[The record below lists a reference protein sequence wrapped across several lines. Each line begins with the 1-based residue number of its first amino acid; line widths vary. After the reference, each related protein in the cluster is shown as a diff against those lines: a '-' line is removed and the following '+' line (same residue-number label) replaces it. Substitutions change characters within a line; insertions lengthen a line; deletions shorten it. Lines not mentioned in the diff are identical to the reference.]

1 MPALIGK
8 RTMMIWADMA
18 VNESEVD
25 LRLYHLF
32 DHFYRVMFSVG
43 DMVLTGFVV
52 LDELNGLA
60 DFVVRK

>member
-32 DHFYRVMFSVG
+32 DHFYGVMFSVG
-43 DMVLTGFVV
+43 EMVLTGFVV

-60 DFVVRK
+60 DFVVRQ